1 MRHVL
6 AFLKKSRKKA
16 EKKAILFC
24 NFGHEKCIDRK
35 NKVHQLDRNIRYTK
49 GKLEQATYGSAKYYT
64 LDCILLMPALRSVL

>member
-35 NKVHQLDRNIRYTK
+35 NKVHHDEEHEKTK
-49 GKLEQATYGSAKYYT
+49 TMVVFIVSIDNQK
-64 LDCILLMPALRSVL
+64 MV